1 MFKKTKRGIKSTFN
15 KFDIPEKNKQV
26 FLIEDNGVSIF
37 DVLHNINE
45 KEKIEDIHIIS
56 FRISK
61 TDLTTLENMKFDF
74 KIKLLLSDSIPSMV
88 KGTFEYLKDNVNF
101 VTNYQNIH
109 EKSAFIK
116 TKENYYF
123 LTSSGNFN
131 PDGKIEFLSVFNSKK
146 IYELLLPEIWKRKEK
161 EEGMQI

>member
-1 MFKKTKRGIKSTFN
+1 MFKKTKRGIKTTFN
-15 KFDIPEKNKQV
+15 KFDLPKKNKHI

-61 TDLTTLENMKFDF
+61 TDLTTLENMKFNF

-101 VTNYQNIH
+101 TTKYQNIH
-109 EKSAFIK
+109 EKSTFVKTENNHYFI
-116 TKENYYF
+116 
-123 LTSSGNFN
+123 TSSGNFN
-131 PDGKIEFLSVFNSKK
+131 PDGKIEFISIFNSKEV
-146 IYELLLPEIWKRKEK
+146 YNLLMPKIWKKEK
-161 EEGMQI
+161 EVVKEG